1 MACND
6 DKEFSIYVENC
17 YLSWKNSLTDAMKLN
32 VHPTNYHTHVHN
44 YVEIEQDYNP
54 EQLCMDCNVYMQSV
68 SRHFKKTTC
77 LSRVLILKRVF
88 DALY

>member
-44 YVEIEQDYNP
+44 YVEIE
-54 EQLCMDCNVYMQSV
+54 
-68 SRHFKKTTC
+68 
-77 LSRVLILKRVF
+77 
-88 DALY
+88 